1 MDLKDLL
8 QAIRRSP
15 WLILALTVVG
25 IAGAVVAIVTTRPQ
39 YQSDVQLFVSAPDSG
54 TDLQGAYQG
63 GLFTQQRV
71 LSYADIV
78 NSSPVLSPVIGR
90 LRLDEDAATL
100 AKHVTAKAPD
110 ETVLVNVA
118 VTDGRP
124 ARAQAIANAVA
135 AQFITYVGDLERPA
149 GGGAPPVKVSV
160 SKPASQPES
169 PVSPRKSL
177 YLLFGLLAGL
187 AVGLGAALLRHTL
200 DTSVK
205 ELSDIAGPRELAPLG
220 IVPFDGSA
228 GKSPLVA
235 HGALGSA
242 RAEAFRQLRTNL
254 QFVDVGH
261 TPRSIVVTSAVPG
274 EGKSST
280 VCNLAWVL
288 AQAGV
293 SVCVVEADLRLPAL
307 SRYLGVPG
315 HPGLTDVLVGRVG
328 VGDALRTWTEREATV
343 SVLPAGT
350 LPPMPSELL
359 ASKRMA
365 SVVDELEAR
374 FDIVLL
380 DAPPLLPVTDAAV
393 LSHLADGAIMVV
405 RQGKTTKAQATRAL
419 EMLEHVDA
427 RVYGVVL
434 NMAAGTS
441 GEYSSYGSYGSP
453 PEPEAL
459 DEAIVPLAFSGPA
472 ADRPA
477 EPEHQLVR

>member
-1 MDLKDLL
+1 MDMKDLL

-15 WLILALTVVG
+15 WLILVLTVVG
-25 IAGAVVAIVTTRPQ
+25 GAGAVVAIATTRAQ
-39 YQSDVQLFVSAPDSG
+39 YESDVQLFVSAPDSG

-78 NSSPVLSPVIGR
+78 NSSPVLSPVIAR
-90 LRLDEDAATL
+90 LGLRESSADL
-100 AKHVTAKAPD
+100 AKRVTAKAPD

-118 VTDGRP
+118 VADASPR
-124 ARAQAIANAVA
+124 RAQAIANAVA

-160 SKPASQPES
+160 SKPASAPEG
-169 PVSPRKSL
+169 PVSPRKAL

-220 IVPFDGSA
+220 VVPFDGGA
-228 GKSPLVA
+228 AKSPLIA

-254 QFVDVGH
+254 QFIDVGH
-261 TPRSIVVTSAVPG
+261 PPRSIVVTSAVPS

-328 VGDALRTWTEREATV
+328 VGDALRTWTAREATV

-374 FDIVLL
+374 FDMVLI
-380 DAPPLLPVTDAAV
+380 DAPPLLPVTDGAV
-393 LSHLADGAIMVV
+393 LAHVADGAIVVV

-441 GEYSSYGSYGSP
+441 GEYSSYGSYGSAGTG
-453 PEPEAL
+453 EPL
-459 DEAIVPLAFSGPA
+459 DEAIVPLGFPDPA
-472 ADRPA
+472 RPGA
-477 EPEHQLVR
+477 PEPQLTR